1 MQYNMHAEHDGTIT
15 VINIMSRMKHQH
27 QSQHQTPTPNTQQ
40 QHQYP
45 NQCQY
50 QYQRYYNCFAESFS
64 FHFFLAVTR
73 CFQTVGF
80 IMAQHCDP
88 KPWLC
93 PRWFENVK
101 PTSCGT
107 LPGCWLSWNPTH
119 RQMLGCH
126 GDVFFWFTIGCHGAD
141 ALEHLSVS

>member
-64 FHFFLAVTR
+64 FQFFWPSLVVSKPLASSWLSIVTR
-73 CFQTVGF
+73 NHDFVQ
-80 IMAQHCDP
+80 
-88 KPWLC
+88 
-93 PRWFENVK
+93 
-101 PTSCGT
+101 
-107 LPGCWLSWNPTH
+107 
-119 RQMLGCH
+119 
-126 GDVFFWFTIGCHGAD
+126 GD
-141 ALEHLSVS
+141 SRM